1 VEGYRADLAH
11 IHDSGYGEFAA
22 RAAEQVVAWLR
33 AAGHREGL
41 VVDLGCGGG
50 QSSLAFAAAGYE
62 VFGSDA
68 SAALVERARERVP
81 GSRFAVCSFLDA
93 ELPPCVAVVAI
104 GEVLTY
110 TFDPRNGRPALAAL
124 FGRAHAALRPR
135 GLLVF
140 DVLGPSRRPLPS
152 RTWREGDGWA
162 VLAELSALAGGE
174 RLRRR
179 IVTFLQEPD
188 GAWRRGE
195 EVHDVLLL
203 EPAPLLT
210 DLRAAGFRARTRH
223 SYDGG
228 PRHQPG
234 HSVYVARRP

>member
-1 VEGYRADLAH
+1 MEGYRADLAH
-11 IHDSGYGEFAA
+11 IHDAGYGDFAA
-22 RAAEQVVAWLR
+22 RAAARVVRWLR

-50 QSSLAFAAAGYE
+50 QSSRAFADAGYG
-62 VFGSDA
+62 VLGSDA
-68 SAALVERARERVP
+68 SPALIERAHARVP
-81 GSRFAVCSFLDA
+81 EARFEVCSFLDA
-93 ELPPCVAVVAI
+93 DLPPCVAVVAI

-110 TFDPRNGRPALAAL
+110 TFDPRNGPAALASL

-152 RTWREGDGWA
+152 RTWREGDGWT
-162 VLAELSALAGGE
+162 VLAELTALAGTA

-179 IVTFLQEPD
+179 IVHFRETG

-203 EPAPLLT
+203 ESARLLA
-210 DLRAAGFRARTRH
+210 DLRAAGFRAQARR

-234 HSVYVARRP
+234 HAVYVARRA